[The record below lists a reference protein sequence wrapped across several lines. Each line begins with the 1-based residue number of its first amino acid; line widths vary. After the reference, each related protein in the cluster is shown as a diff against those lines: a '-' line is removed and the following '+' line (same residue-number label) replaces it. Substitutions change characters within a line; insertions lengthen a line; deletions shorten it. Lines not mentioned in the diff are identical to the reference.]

1 MEATNKQEEIVVI
14 DDDIEVGEGS
24 DDGSGGGRALAEE
37 KAIST
42 ALKIKEEPLILIDE
56 DEKAIST
63 ELKIK
68 EEPLILIDEDDCG
81 GESGGCGGA
90 EEEEETFEM
99 VDDPNT
105 DNIISWSDNRKSF
118 IVWDSFKFSQDLL
131 PKRFK
136 HSNFSSFVH
145 QLNTY
150 GFKKIH
156 SDRWEFANEGFQGG
170 KRHLLKNIKRRN
182 RNKPSES
189 IQQQVAAAAAA
200 TSPWIDSAKSRLEME
215 PEKLKN
221 DHNTTKLE
229 FLKLKQ
235 KHEKLKSDH
244 NTMEMEILKLKQQHE
259 NTHSDL
265 AALKELLQTTQNKQQ
280 QMVISMAKSFNS
292 IFNQQKRELGSGEIA
307 KKRRLVPSPSSENLV
322 ESMDTTSINPVVDCS
337 NLNQE
342 ELATIQSDIQTPFAP
357 SVDADQ
363 SGNPNRDQKANAS
376 SGTSILDSNSEHFL
390 LWGKIL
396 DDDLICENEVG
407 EMAQDQSKIVLELE
421 DLIEKPPDW
430 AGYVKELEK
439 ASGF

>member
-14 DDDIEVGEGS
+14 NDDLEVGEGS
-24 DDGSGGGRALAEE
+24 DDGNGGGRALAEQ
-37 KAIST
+37 KSIST
-42 ALKIKEEPLILIDE
+42 DLKIKEEHLILIDE

-68 EEPLILIDEDDCG
+68 GEPLILIDEDDCG

-90 EEEEETFEM
+90 GGGGGNGGGSSRDSVRKPIEGLYGVGPPPFLRKTFEM

-244 NTMEMEILKLKQQHE
+244 YTMEMEILKLKQQHE

-265 AALKELLQTTQNKQQ
+265 AALKELMQTTQNKQQ
-280 QMVISMAKSFNS
+280 QM
-292 IFNQQKRELGSGEIA
+292 
-307 KKRRLVPSPSSENLV
+307 
-322 ESMDTTSINPVVDCS
+322 
-337 NLNQE
+337 E
-342 ELATIQSDIQTPFAP
+342 ELATIQADIQTPFSP
-357 SVDADQ
+357 YVDADQ

-376 SGTSILDSNSEHFL
+376 SGTSILDLNSEHFL
-390 LWGKIL
+390 LWKKIL

-430 AGYVKELEK
+430 AGYVKELETQVGLQSK
-439 ASGF
+439 S